1 MRADRLLLLLALLES
16 RGRLTTD
23 HLARELE
30 VSRRTV
36 LRDVFALRVAGFPVN
51 SVAGPGGG
59 CWLEDSFR
67 NRLLHLSRDEIAALF
82 SLSVPS
88 PLVELGVGGDLKG
101 ALLKLSAALPASGDG
116 AGRRAKPR
124 VHLDSAPWT
133 APTDSAQYLALLHRA
148 VLEDRWVRAT
158 FLRARTIRSSR
169 RIAPY
174 GLVAKATT
182 WYVVWA
188 GEDGRL
194 RVDRAVGIVEAELLR
209 DTFSRPARF
218 DLEEFWT
225 AWCREQEGSGP
236 QLTVTARVS
245 RAAFDALRQET
256 LAPEEMPDAADPHDV
271 VRPYCIRL
279 TFRSVEEARA
289 QLLAYGGSVEVL
301 EPLALRLT
309 LADFAI
315 QTAEVYA
322 ARGQGSGE
330 SSSA

>member
-36 LRDVFALRVAGFPVN
+36 LRDLFALRVAGFPVN

-67 NRLLHLSRDEIAALF
+67 SRLLHLSRDEIAALF

-101 ALLKLSAALPASGDG
+101 ALLKLSAALPTSGDG

-133 APTDSAQYLALLHRA
+133 APADSAQYLALLHRA
-148 VLEDRWVRAT
+148 VREDRWVRVT

-188 GEDGRL
+188 GEDEHL
-194 RVDRAVGIVEAELLR
+194 RVDRAASILEAELLR
-209 DTFSRPARF
+209 ETFSRPARF

-225 AWCREQEGSGP
+225 AWRRKKEGSGH

-245 RAAFDALRQET
+245 RAALDALRHAA
-256 LAPEEMPDAADPHDV
+256 LAPEEAPDATHLPDDLH
-271 VRPYCIRL
+271 PYCVRL
-279 TFRSVEEARA
+279 RFSSIEEARS

-309 LADFAI
+309 LADFAVQASRI
-315 QTAEVYA
+315 Y
-322 ARGQGSGE
+322 
-330 SSSA
+330 SSQRVP